1 MPDNDDPTERPES
14 PARSE
19 RAGHDD
25 RTHGTNAPIDLAAH
39 RERRARLKKL
49 QQQRATA
56 QAQEQRDADAGSD
69 DAAQPGPGMGPGEV
83 PCVRCKQPVFGYAL
97 RCPHCGVHFSGRAEA
112 FAPKEGMSRRTKLIV
127 ALVAVALLLAGLSD
141 DIAAWW

>member
-1 MPDNDDPTERPES
+1 MPNDPN
-14 PARSE
+14 
-19 RAGHDD
+19 GHDGHD
-25 RTHGTNAPIDLAAH
+25 SHNGSGEPIDLAAH

-49 QQQRATA
+49 QQERAAA
-56 QAQEQRDADAGSD
+56 QASRDADANTAT
-69 DAAQPGPGMGPGEV
+69 DAPAQPGMGPGEV

-112 FAPKEGMSRRTKLIV
+112 FAPKEGLSRRNKLIV

-141 DIAAWW
+141 DIARWW

>member
-1 MPDNDDPTERPES
+1 MPDNDDRTDQ
-14 PARSE
+14 ADHADHGDH
-19 RAGHDD
+19 AGKP
-25 RTHGTNAPIDLAAH
+25 NAPIDLAAH

-49 QQQRATA
+49 QQQRAVA
-56 QAQEQRDADAGSD
+56 PARRDADAATNASADVSGP
-69 DAAQPGPGMGPGEV
+69 PGPGMGPGEV
-83 PCVRCKQPVFGYAL
+83 PCVHCKQPVFGYAL

-112 FAPKEGMSRRTKLIV
+112 FAPKEGLSRRTKLIV

>member
-1 MPDNDDPTERPES
+1 MPNDHNGNDGND
-14 PARSE
+14 
-19 RAGHDD
+19 GHDSHSGHNGSGD
-25 RTHGTNAPIDLAAH
+25 LIDLAAH

-49 QQQRATA
+49 QQERAAA
-56 QAQEQRDADAGSD
+56 QASRDADTLT
-69 DAAQPGPGMGPGEV
+69 DAPAQPGMGPGEV

-112 FAPKEGMSRRTKLIV
+112 FAPKEGLSRRNKLIV

-141 DIAAWW
+141 DIARWW

>member
-1 MPDNDDPTERPES
+1 MPENDDHKDH
-14 PARSE
+14 
-19 RAGHDD
+19 AGPDD
-25 RTHGTNAPIDLAAH
+25 RPTKPNAPIDLAAH

-49 QQQRATA
+49 QQQRAVA
-56 QAQEQRDADAGSD
+56 QAQRNADANADADAD

-112 FAPKEGMSRRTKLIV
+112 FAPKEGLSRRTKLIV

>member
-1 MPDNDDPTERPES
+1 MPENDDHKDHAGPDDHTPRP
-14 PARSE
+14 
-19 RAGHDD
+19 
-25 RTHGTNAPIDLAAH
+25 NAPIDLAAH

-56 QAQEQRDADAGSD
+56 QAQEQEQRDADAGSD

>member
-1 MPDNDDPTERPES
+1 MPNDHNGQNDPNSRTG
-14 PARSE
+14 
-19 RAGHDD
+19 AGD
-25 RTHGTNAPIDLAAH
+25 PIDLAAH

-49 QQQRATA
+49 QQERAAA
-56 QAQEQRDADAGSD
+56 QASRDADADAISD
-69 DAAQPGPGMGPGEV
+69 ASVQPGMGPGEV

-112 FAPKEGMSRRTKLIV
+112 FAPKEGLSRRTKLIV

-141 DIAAWW
+141 DIARWW

>member
-1 MPDNDDPTERPES
+1 MPDNDDHTDH
-14 PARSE
+14 
-19 RAGHDD
+19 AGPDD
-25 RTHGTNAPIDLAAH
+25 RPPKPNAPIDLAAH

-49 QQQRATA
+49 QQQRAVA
-56 QAQEQRDADAGSD
+56 QAQRNADTNADAGAD

-112 FAPKEGMSRRTKLIV
+112 FAPKEGLSRRTKLIV

>member
-1 MPDNDDPTERPES
+1 MPNDHN
-14 PARSE
+14 
-19 RAGHDD
+19 GHDGND
-25 RTHGTNAPIDLAAH
+25 GHDSHGGHHGSGDLIDLAAH

-49 QQQRATA
+49 QQERAAA
-56 QAQEQRDADAGSD
+56 QASRDADTAT
-69 DAAQPGPGMGPGEV
+69 DASAQPGMGPGEV

-112 FAPKEGMSRRTKLIV
+112 FAPKEGLSRRNKLIV

-141 DIAAWW
+141 DIARWW